1 MARTCGSPMRPGFWC
16 VRSRRP
22 STVIWASQVHRTAGP
37 FSGKVPG
44 AGHRRVI
51 GAPGEIRTPDPQIR
65 SLVLY
70 PAELRA
76 LACRV
81 PWPGRNGRIAIGSFP
96 PWQARIS
103 RGASG
108 SDPLAAPRAEFDCA
122 IGDDD
127 AERGADR
134 AVDQPNLATMGADQL
149 GRDRKPEPG
158 AAAAGRPLERLE
170 QMRARSFAH
179 TGSCVGH
186 FDHRDGALAPAG
198 DAQLIAG

>member
-65 SLVLY
+65 SLMLY

-76 LACRV
+76 PEALS
-81 PWPGRNGRIAIGSFP
+81 IGSLSSGQPEKP
-96 PWQARIS
+96 PRVDGPEHWRTDDPQTT
-103 RGASG
+103 ASSAG
-108 SDPLAAPRAEFDCA
+108 EP
-122 IGDDD
+122 
-127 AERGADR
+127 
-134 AVDQPNLATMGADQL
+134 
-149 GRDRKPEPG
+149 KP
-158 AAAAGRPLERLE
+158 
-170 QMRARSFAH
+170 
-179 TGSCVGH
+179 
-186 FDHRDGALAPAG
+186 
-198 DAQLIAG
+198 